1 MSSLVERSDQ
11 ILMKRVPEIEVMD
24 TEAEAIAYDSMDFGE
39 VNTRFVQDAI
49 ALGVH
54 GKILDVGTGT
64 ARIPILLAQELLN
77 QQINFQITAIDLA
90 SSMLD
95 IARDHLEK
103 SGLSTVIDLQQV
115 DAKQLPYADASFDA
129 VISNSIV
136 HHLSEPQLFFHELA
150 RVIKPTS
157 GILIRDLL
165 RPSSYEHLDILVNTY
180 AGDGDATQQ
189 KLFRDSLQA
198 SYTLT
203 EIEQFFSAVDIDRI
217 HIFQSSDRHWT
228 AQRECL

>member
-1 MSSLVERSDQ
+1 
-11 ILMKRVPEIEVMD
+11 MKRVPEIEVMD
-24 TEAEAIAYDSMDFGE
+24 TEAEAIAYDSMDFQA
-39 VNTRFVQDAI
+39 VNRQFAQDVI

-54 GKILDVGTGT
+54 GQILDVGTGT
-64 ARIPILLAQELLN
+64 ARIPILLAEELLN
-77 QQINFQITAIDLA
+77 QQIKFQITAIDLA
-90 SSMLD
+90 QSMLD
-95 IARDHLEK
+95 LAKGHLEK
-103 SGLSTVIDLQQV
+103 SGLSTLIDLQLV

-136 HHLSEPQLFFHELA
+136 HHLSEPEQFFYELA

-165 RPSSYEHLDILVNTY
+165 RPSSYEQLDTLVNTY
-180 AGDGDATQQ
+180 AGDCDVTQQ

-203 EIEQFFSAVDIDRI
+203 EIEQFFSAVAIDRI

>member
-1 MSSLVERSDQ
+1 MQR
-11 ILMKRVPEIEVMD
+11 IPEIEVMD
-24 TEAEAIAYDSMDFGE
+24 TEAEAIAYDSMDFVE
-39 VNTRFVQDAI
+39 VNRQFVQDAI

-77 QQINFQITAIDLA
+77 QGIDFQITAIDLA
-90 SSMLD
+90 RSMLD
-95 IARDHLEK
+95 IAKDHLEK
-103 SGLSTVIDLQQV
+103 SGLSAVIDLQLV
-115 DAKQLPYADASFDA
+115 DAKRLPYADASFDA

-136 HHLSEPQLFFHELA
+136 HHLSEPERFFYELA

-165 RPSSYEHLDILVNTY
+165 RPASYEQLDALVNTY
-180 AGDGDATQQ
+180 AGDCDATQQ

-198 SYTLT
+198 SYTLL
-203 EIEQFFSAVDIDRI
+203 EIAQFFASACIERM
-217 HIFQSSDRHWT
+217 HIYQSSDRHWT

>member
-1 MSSLVERSDQ
+1 MQ
-11 ILMKRVPEIEVMD
+11 RVPEIEVMD
-24 TEAEAIAYDSMDFGE
+24 TEAEAIAYDSMDFCE

-136 HHLSEPQLFFHELA
+136 HHLSEPERFFSELA
-150 RVIKPTS
+150 RVIKPNA
-157 GILIRDLL
+157 GLLIRDLL
-165 RPSSYEHLDILVNTY
+165 RPASYDQLDGLVNTY
-180 AGDGDATQQ
+180 AGDCDATQQ

-203 EIEQFFSAVDIDRI
+203 EIEQFFSAVAIDRI

-228 AQRECL
+228 AQRKCL

>member
-1 MSSLVERSDQ
+1 MQ
-11 ILMKRVPEIEVMD
+11 RVPEIEVMD
-24 TEAEAIAYDSMDFGE
+24 TEAEAIAYDSMDFCE

-115 DAKQLPYADASFDA
+115 DAKQLPYTDASFDA

-150 RVIKPTS
+150 RVIKPNA
-157 GILIRDLL
+157 GLLIRDLL
-165 RPSSYEHLDILVNTY
+165 RPASYEQLDTLVNTY
-180 AGDGDATQQ
+180 AVDGDATQQ

-203 EIEQFFSAVDIDRI
+203 EIEQFFSAIAIDRI

-228 AQRECL
+228 AQRKCL